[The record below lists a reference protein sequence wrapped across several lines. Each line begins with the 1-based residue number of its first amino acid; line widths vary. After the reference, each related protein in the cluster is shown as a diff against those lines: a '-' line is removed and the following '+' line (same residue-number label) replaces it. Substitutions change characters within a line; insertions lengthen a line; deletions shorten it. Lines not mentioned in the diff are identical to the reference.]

1 MRTVDPRNHH
11 WKSSQRSNDRRMI
24 GTRPLF
30 QIRLPSLTEPYR
42 ASVVGDRTDMPLL
55 RLGARE
61 FAVVPVNFSR
71 LEPSRI
77 DAIEDWPWLDQ
88 EVLHT
93 SRSHQVCMTCHFLRH
108 HPGPDSLP
116 LLTCH
121 LHQGLIAHGE
131 HLTRRCSSWME
142 NLRRQRGREPE
153 VA

>member
-1 MRTVDPRNHH
+1 
-11 WKSSQRSNDRRMI
+11 MI
-24 GTRPLF
+24 SPMPMFL
-30 QIRLPSLTEPYR
+30 IRLPALTEPYR
-42 ASVVGDRTDMPLL
+42 ASGIDDRTDLTLL
-55 RLGARE
+55 KMGARE
-61 FAVVPVNFSR
+61 FAVVPVNVSR

-93 SRSHQVCMTCHFLRH
+93 SRSHQVCMTCHFFRH
-108 HPGPDSLP
+108 HPGPDSIP

-131 HLTRRCSSWME
+131 HLTRRCSGWME
-142 NLRRQRGREPE
+142 NLRRQWDWEPE

>member
-1 MRTVDPRNHH
+1 
-11 WKSSQRSNDRRMI
+11 MI
-24 GTRPLF
+24 SPMPMF
-30 QIRLPSLTEPYR
+30 QIRLPALTEPYR
-42 ASVVGDRTDMPLL
+42 ASGVDDRADMALL
-55 RLGARE
+55 RMGACE
-61 FAVVPVNFSR
+61 FAVVPVNVSR

-88 EVLHT
+88 EVLLT

-108 HPGPDSLP
+108 HPGPDSIP

-131 HLTRRCSSWME
+131 HLTRRCSGWME
-142 NLRRQRGREPE
+142 NRRRQRDWEPE

>member
-1 MRTVDPRNHH
+1 
-11 WKSSQRSNDRRMI
+11 
-24 GTRPLF
+24 
-30 QIRLPSLTEPYR
+30 
-42 ASVVGDRTDMPLL
+42 MPLL

-88 EVLHT
+88 EVLRT
-93 SRSHQVCMTCHFLRH
+93 SRSHQVCMTCHFFRH
-108 HPGPDSLP
+108 HPGPDSIP

-142 NLRRQRGREPE
+142 NLRRQWDWEPE